1 MFPFAWASRGVP
13 ASASTPMAATP
24 VMNAN
29 FGMLQPL
36 GEFANPAVVTPMIAP
51 NPSHQG
57 MNFPTGGNDVYLR
70 DQVHQIQNQMQNQ
83 QVMLQAQIQM
93 LQQQN
98 ALLNQQLSTSHST
111 PSGVFHPSPQSHA
124 DFPPTPAAPPPHPT
138 PPILKLPHHLP
149 LTLQPSK
156 HKSVLAS
163 LLLAVKVS
171 TSHARPSGPV
181 APLPKPIHSTCSSSY
196 NTSTGTS
203 TCHLS
208 LCTGPFPALD
218 PRHIRLRSIPRS
230 PRRRHRSSSRHGR
243 ERTFGLRLIGV
254 GTPASP

>member
-138 PPILKLPHHLP
+138 PSNPQAATPPALDSPALQAQISAGISAACREGINIARQAFRPRRSTPKANPLHLFKLLQHLHRHLHLPP
-149 LTLQPSK
+149 LTLHGSLPRSRSK
-156 HKSVLAS
+156 AHS
-163 LLLAVKVS
+163 S
-171 TSHARPSGPV
+171 TFNSKEP
-181 APLPKPIHSTCSSSY
+181 SSSSSLQL
-196 NTSTGTS
+196 TSW
-203 TCHLS
+203 
-208 LCTGPFPALD
+208 P
-218 PRHIRLRSIPRS
+218 
-230 PRRRHRSSSRHGR
+230 
-243 ERTFGLRLIGV
+243 
-254 GTPASP
+254 